1 MYENLSNTTNFVS
14 TVILYKIKYLLRY
27 YFDKFYGETYMLEVM
42 KYKYKDYIAFYPYS
56 TFHRA
61 CIARRIVKS
70 ATALS
75 TKLPIFYYIAI
86 IPTHTE

>member
-1 MYENLSNTTNFVS
+1 
-14 TVILYKIKYLLRY
+14 
-27 YFDKFYGETYMLEVM
+27 M
-42 KYKYKDYIAFYPYS
+42 KYKNKDYIAYYPYS
-56 TFHRA
+56 TIRRA
-61 CIARRIVKS
+61 CIACRIVKS

>member
-1 MYENLSNTTNFVS
+1 
-14 TVILYKIKYLLRY
+14 
-27 YFDKFYGETYMLEVM
+27 M
-42 KYKYKDYIAFYPYS
+42 KYKYKDYIAYYPYS

-61 CIARRIVKS
+61 CIACRIVKS

>member
-1 MYENLSNTTNFVS
+1 
-14 TVILYKIKYLLRY
+14 
-27 YFDKFYGETYMLEVM
+27 M

-61 CIARRIVKS
+61 CIACRIVKS